1 MLRAPHIQYF
11 LEFMMADLLGKY
23 TVVYGLATDVYGLAT
38 DVYGLATDERPKRSP
53 WECDGEVLHAHT
65 HLSFY
70 NLYTT

>member
-38 DVYGLATDERPKRSP
+38 DERPKRSP

-65 HLSFY
+65 HTHLSFY